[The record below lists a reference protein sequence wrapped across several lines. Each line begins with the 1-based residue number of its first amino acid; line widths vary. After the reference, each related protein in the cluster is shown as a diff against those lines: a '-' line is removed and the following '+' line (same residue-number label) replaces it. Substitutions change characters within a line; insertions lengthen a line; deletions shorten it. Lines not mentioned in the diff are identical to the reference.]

1 MTLEEGITTAIQFER
16 RVHATYEK
24 AANLAADPT
33 ARRIFE
39 VMAREELSHVAYLER
54 CLGKWKEAGSLVDD
68 KLETVIPNKGAIQAG
83 LRRMQGK
90 VTRKQV
96 EAKPELALL
105 RQALLAENETASFYR
120 ETVGKLP
127 PEGQRLFARFIEI
140 EEAHGALVQAEI
152 DAIEHAGFWC
162 EMREFELES
171 S

>member
-1 MTLEEGITTAIQFER
+1 MTLEQAITTAIQFEK

-24 AANLAADPT
+24 AASAAQDAT

-39 VMAREELSHVAYLER
+39 VLAREELGHVTYLER
-54 CLGKWKEAGSLVDD
+54 CLAKWKEDGSLVDD
-68 KLETVIPNKGAIQAG
+68 KLGTVIPDKAHIQAG
-83 LRRMQGK
+83 LRRLRAK
-90 VTRKQV
+90 VTHKQV

-105 RQALLAENETASFYR
+105 RQALLAENETAGFYR
-120 ETVGKLP
+120 DTVNQLP
-127 PEGQRLFARFIEI
+127 LEGQRLFARFIEI

-171 S
+171 A